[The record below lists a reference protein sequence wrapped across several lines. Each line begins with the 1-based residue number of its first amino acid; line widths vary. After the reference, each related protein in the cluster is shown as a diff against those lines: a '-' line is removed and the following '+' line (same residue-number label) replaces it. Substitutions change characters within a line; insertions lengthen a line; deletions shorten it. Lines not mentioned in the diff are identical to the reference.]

1 MLITNNVYQEEH
13 IPTQFER
20 FWRSFRANSMAMFG
34 MWCLL
39 IITLITIA
47 SPWITPY
54 DPQAQTANLL
64 LPPSW
69 EPEGTVDYFFGTDDL
84 GRDILSRILS
94 GSQFTY
100 GAAVI
105 ITALAALIGCSIGIM
120 AGMTKG
126 LLSSILNHLFD
137 TVMSI
142 PSLLLAI
149 IFVAFLG
156 FGEFNILL
164 AIGLALVPRFI
175 RSVYTSVH
183 NEVEKD
189 YIMAARLDGANN
201 TYLLINS
208 IFPNILAAVVAEITM
223 ALTIA
228 ILDITALGFL
238 GLGAQ
243 APSTEWGAILGDSVE
258 LIYLAPWTVTLPG
271 LVIMFTV
278 IVINLVGEGI
288 RDALNAGVE

>member
-1 MLITNNVYQEEH
+1 MLTNSIYQEEQ

-20 FWRSFRANSMAMFG
+20 FWRSYRSNNMAMFG
-34 MWCLL
+34 LWCLGFL
-39 IITLITIA
+39 LLITIT

-54 DPQAQTANLL
+54 DPQEQTRHLL
-64 LPPSW
+64 VPPSW
-69 EPEGTVDYFFGTDDL
+69 NPAGSVEFFLGTDDL
-84 GRDILSRILS
+84 GRDILSRLIV
-94 GSQFTY
+94 GSQLTFGAAIIITFI
-100 GAAVI
+100 AAVI
-105 ITALAALIGCSIGIM
+105 GCIIGIL

-126 LLSSILNHLFD
+126 LLSSTLNHLLD

-164 AIGLALVPRFI
+164 AICLALIPRFI
-175 RSVYTSVH
+175 RSVYIAVH
-183 NEVEKD
+183 TEVEKD
-189 YIMAARLDGANN
+189 YIMAARLDGANDF
-201 TYLLINS
+201 YLLWNS
-208 IFPNILAAVVAEITM
+208 IIPNILTVIAAETSL
-223 ALTIA
+223 ALSIA

-258 LIYLAPWTVTLPG
+258 LIYLAPWTMTLPG
-271 LVIMFTV
+271 LAIMFTV
-278 IVINLVGEGI
+278 IIINLVGDGV
-288 RDALNAGVE
+288 RRALNTGIE

>member
-1 MLITNNVYQEEH
+1 MLTDNIYQEDR
-13 IPTQFER
+13 IPTQLER
-20 FWRSFRANSMAMFG
+20 FWRSYRANNLAMFG
-34 MWCLL
+34 LWCLVL
-39 IITLITIA
+39 IVVLTLV
-47 SPWITPY
+47 SPWLIPH
-54 DPQAQTANLL
+54 DPQAQTGELL

-69 EPEGTVDYFFGTDDL
+69 HPQGTVEYFLGTDDL
-84 GRDILSRILS
+84 GRDILSRLID
-94 GSQFTY
+94 GSRLTF
-100 GAAVI
+100 GAAVLITLVATILGCI
-105 ITALAALIGCSIGIM
+105 IGVL

-126 LLSSILNHLFD
+126 LLSSTLNHLLD

-164 AIGLALVPRFI
+164 AICLALIPRFV
-175 RSVYTSVH
+175 RSVYIAVH

-189 YIMAARLDGANN
+189 YIIAARLDGANDF
-201 TYLLINS
+201 YLLWNS
-208 IFPNILAAVVAEITM
+208 IIPNILVVIASEVTL
-223 ALTIA
+223 ALSIA

-271 LVIMFTV
+271 LAIMFTV
-278 IVINLVGEGI
+278 IVINLVGEGV
-288 RDALNAGVE
+288 RQALNAGIE

>member
-1 MLITNNVYQEEH
+1 MLTDNIYQEER

-20 FWRSFRANSMAMFG
+20 FWRTFRTNNLAMFG
-34 MWCLL
+34 LWCLIL
-39 IITLITIA
+39 IVLITIVA
-47 SPWITPY
+47 PWITPH
-54 DPQAQTANLL
+54 DPQLQSGELL

-69 EPEGTVDYFFGTDDL
+69 NPAGTVEYFLGTDDL
-84 GRDILSRILS
+84 GRDILSRLIV
-94 GSQFTY
+94 GSQPTFA
-100 GAAVI
+100 AAVI
-105 ITALAALIGCSIGIM
+105 ITVIAATLGCAIGVL

-126 LLSSILNHLFD
+126 LISSTLNHLLD

-156 FGEFNILL
+156 FGEFNVLL
-164 AIGLALVPRFI
+164 AICIALIPRFV
-175 RSVYTSVH
+175 RSVYLAVH

-189 YIMAARLDGANN
+189 YVMAARLDGANN
-201 TYLLINS
+201 FYLLWNS
-208 IFPNILAAVVAEITM
+208 ILPNVLVIFATEFTLA
-223 ALTIA
+223 LSIA

-243 APSTEWGAILGDSVE
+243 APSAEWGAVLGDSVE

-271 LVIMFTV
+271 LAIMFTV
-278 IVINLVGEGI
+278 VVVNLVGEGV
-288 RDALNAGVE
+288 RQALNAGVE

>member
-1 MLITNNVYQEEH
+1 MLTNNVYQEERV
-13 IPTQFER
+13 PTQFEH
-20 FWRSFRANSMAMFG
+20 FWNSYRSNTLAMFG
-34 MWCLL
+34 LWCFIILL
-39 IITLITIA
+39 VITLL
-47 SPWITPY
+47 SPWLTPH
-54 DPQAQTANLL
+54 DPQAQTANLR

-69 EPEGTVDYFFGTDDL
+69 NAEGTVEFFLGTDDL
-84 GRDILSRILS
+84 GRDILSRLIE
-94 GSQFTY
+94 GSQLTL
-100 GAAVI
+100 GAGI
-105 ITALAALIGCSIGIM
+105 LITLIAGIVGCAIGIL

-126 LLSSILNHLFD
+126 LISSTLNHLLD

-164 AIGLALVPRFI
+164 AICLALIPRFI
-175 RSVYTSVH
+175 RSVYVAVH

-189 YIMAARLDGANN
+189 YVIAARLDGARNVH
-201 TYLLINS
+201 LLWNS
-208 IFPNILAAVVAEITM
+208 IFPNVLPVIAAEFTM
-223 ALTIA
+223 ALSVA

-258 LIYLAPWTVTLPG
+258 LIYSAPWTVTLPG
-271 LVIMFTV
+271 LVIMFTIV
-278 IVINLVGEGI
+278 VINLVGEGT
-288 RDALNAGVE
+288 RRALNAGTE

>member
-1 MLITNNVYQEEH
+1 MLTDNIYQEEQV
-13 IPTQFER
+13 PTQFER
-20 FWRSFRANSMAMFG
+20 FWRSFRANNLAMFG
-34 MWCLL
+34 LWCLAFVVL
-39 IITLITIA
+39 ITLV
-47 SPWITPY
+47 SPWITPH
-54 DPQAQTANLL
+54 DPQLQTGQLL
-64 LPPSW
+64 HPPSW
-69 EPEGTVDYFFGTDDL
+69 NPAGNVEYFLGTDDL
-84 GRDILSRILS
+84 GRDILSRLIN
-94 GSQFTY
+94 GSQLTF

-105 ITALAALIGCSIGIM
+105 ITLIATVIGCLIGVL

-126 LLSSILNHLFD
+126 LLSSTLNHLLD

-164 AIGLALVPRFI
+164 AICLALIPRFV
-175 RSVYTSVH
+175 RSVYIAVH
-183 NEVEKD
+183 TEVEKD
-189 YIMAARLDGANN
+189 YIMAARLDGANDF
-201 TYLLINS
+201 YLLWNS
-208 IFPNILAAVVAEITM
+208 ILPNILVVIASEITL
-223 ALTIA
+223 ALSIA

-271 LVIMFTV
+271 LAIMFVV
-278 IVINLVGEGI
+278 ITINLVGEGI
-288 RDALNAGVE
+288 RQALNAGIE

>member
-1 MLITNNVYQEEH
+1 MLTDNVYQEEQ

-20 FWRSFRANSMAMFG
+20 FWRSYRANGLAMFG
-34 MWCLL
+34 LWCLGL
-39 IITLITIA
+39 IIIVTLA
-47 SPWITPY
+47 SPWLAPH
-54 DPQAQTANLL
+54 DPQAQTGELL
-64 LPPSW
+64 VPPSW
-69 EPEGTVDYFFGTDDL
+69 NPAGTVEYFLGTDDL
-84 GRDILSRILS
+84 GRDILSRLIV
-94 GSQFTY
+94 GSQLTF

-105 ITALAALIGCSIGIM
+105 ITLIATAVGCLIGIL

-126 LLSSILNHLFD
+126 LISSTLNHLLD

-164 AIGLALVPRFI
+164 AICLALIPRFV
-175 RSVYTSVH
+175 RSVYIAVH
-183 NEVEKD
+183 TEVEKD
-189 YIMAARLDGANN
+189 YIMAARLDGANDF
-201 TYLLINS
+201 YLLWNS
-208 IFPNILAAVVAEITM
+208 ILPNILVVIASEVTL
-223 ALTIA
+223 ALSIA

-271 LVIMFTV
+271 LAIMFIV
-278 IVINLVGEGI
+278 IVINLVGEGV
-288 RDALNAGVE
+288 RQALNAGIE

>member
-1 MLITNNVYQEEH
+1 MLTNNVYQEEH

-20 FWRSFRANSMAMFG
+20 FWRSYKANNLAMFG
-34 MWCLL
+34 LWCLIL
-39 IITLITIA
+39 ILVVTLT
-47 SPWITPY
+47 SYWITPH
-54 DPQAQTANLL
+54 DPHMQSGELL
-64 LPPSW
+64 IPPSW
-69 EPEGTVDYFFGTDDL
+69 DPSGTVEYFLGTDDL
-84 GRDILSRILS
+84 GRDILSRLID
-94 GSQFTY
+94 GSRLTF
-100 GAAVI
+100 GAAII
-105 ITALAALIGCSIGIM
+105 ITVIATVIGCGIGIL
-120 AGMTKG
+120 AGMTRG
-126 LLSSILNHLFD
+126 LLSSTLNHLLD

-164 AIGLALVPRFI
+164 AICLALIPRFI
-175 RSVYTSVH
+175 RSLYIAVH

-189 YIMAARLDGANN
+189 YVMAARLDGANDS
-201 TYLLINS
+201 YLLWHS
-208 IFPNILAAVVAEITM
+208 ILPNVLPVIASEVTM
-223 ALTIA
+223 ALSIA

-271 LVIMFTV
+271 IAIMYTV
-278 IVINLVGEGI
+278 VMINLVGEGV
-288 RDALNAGVE
+288 RQALNAGVE

>member
-1 MLITNNVYQEEH
+1 
-13 IPTQFER
+13 
-20 FWRSFRANSMAMFG
+20 MFG
-34 MWCLL
+34 LWCLL
-39 IITLITIA
+39 ILFLITLVA
-47 SPWITPY
+47 PWITPH
-54 DPQAQTANLL
+54 DPQAQSGELL
-64 LPPSW
+64 IPPSW
-69 EPEGTVDYFFGTDDL
+69 NPAGTVEYFLGTDDL
-84 GRDILSRILS
+84 GRDILSRLIE
-94 GSQFTY
+94 GSRLTF
-100 GAAVI
+100 GAAFVI
-105 ITALAALIGCSIGIM
+105 TLVATVVGCFIGVL
-120 AGMTKG
+120 AGMTRG
-126 LLSSILNHLFD
+126 LLSSVLNHLLD

-164 AIGLALVPRFI
+164 AICLALIPRFV
-175 RSVYTSVH
+175 RSVYIAVH
-183 NEVEKD
+183 TEVEKD
-189 YIMAARLDGANN
+189 YIMAARLDGANRF
-201 TYLLINS
+201 YLLWNS
-208 IFPNILAAVVAEITM
+208 ILPNILVIIAAEVTLAWS
-223 ALTIA
+223 IA

-288 RDALNAGVE
+288 RQALNAGIE

>member
-1 MLITNNVYQEEH
+1 MLTNNVYQEEY

-20 FWRSFRANSMAMFG
+20 FWRSYRANSMAMFAL
-34 MWCLL
+34 WCLIL
-39 IITLITIA
+39 IVIITLFA
-47 SPWITPY
+47 PWIAPY
-54 DPQAQTANLL
+54 NPQAQSGQLL

-69 EPEGTVDYFFGTDDL
+69 ATTGNVDYFLGTDDL
-84 GRDILSRILS
+84 GRDILSRLIM
-94 GSQFTY
+94 GSQLTF

-105 ITALAALIGCSIGIM
+105 ITTLAAFIGCMIGIL

-126 LLSSILNHLFD
+126 LLSSILNHLLD

-164 AIGLALVPRFI
+164 AIGLALIPRFI
-175 RSVYTSVH
+175 RSIYTAVH
-183 NEVEKD
+183 SELEKD
-189 YIMAARLDGANN
+189 YIMAARLDGANDF
-201 TYLLINS
+201 YLLWNS
-208 IFPNILAAVVAEITM
+208 ILPNVLTVIAAESTF
-223 ALTIA
+223 ALSLA

-243 APSTEWGAILGDSVE
+243 APSTEWGAMLGDSVE
-258 LIYLAPWTVTLPG
+258 LIYIAPWTVTLPG
-271 LVIMFTV
+271 LTIMFTV
-278 IVINLVGEGI
+278 IVINLVGDGI
-288 RDALNAGVE
+288 RQALNAGIE

>member
-1 MLITNNVYQEEH
+1 MLTNSVYQEEH

-20 FWRSFRANSMAMFG
+20 FWRSYRANSMAMFAL
-34 MWCLL
+34 WCLVL
-39 IITLITIA
+39 IVLITLTA
-47 SPWITPY
+47 PWIAPN
-54 DPQAQTANLL
+54 DPQMQTGELL

-69 EPEGTVDYFFGTDDL
+69 NPAGTVDYFLGTDDL
-84 GRDILSRILS
+84 GRDILSRLID
-94 GSQFTY
+94 GSRSTFGY
-100 GAAVI
+100 AVLISAVAAI
-105 ITALAALIGCSIGIM
+105 IGCIIGIL
-120 AGMTKG
+120 AGMTTG
-126 LLSSILNHLFD
+126 LLSSTLNHLLD

-156 FGEFNILL
+156 FGELNIML
-164 AIGLALVPRFI
+164 AIGLALIPRFI
-175 RSVYTSVH
+175 RSVYLAVH
-183 NEVEKD
+183 REVEKD
-189 YIMAARLDGANN
+189 YIMAARLDGANDF
-201 TYLLINS
+201 YLLWNS
-208 IFPNILAAVVAEITM
+208 ILPNILVVIASEITM

-271 LVIMFTV
+271 LAIMFTV
-278 IVINLVGEGI
+278 IIINLVGEGV
-288 RDALNAGVE
+288 RRALNAGTE